1 MAEDGEAV
9 RGAILIALIAVLGLP
24 AAAQTQDELRRQCFK
39 FDDRPAVRIAIC
51 TKVIE
56 ASHDKQADL
65 VRAHVW
71 RASAFRDLGEFD
83 KSLADCERA
92 ISLDPTS
99 ASGFI
104 CRGHTFK
111 EKGEAGRALPDYD
124 RAVAMKPDSTSLY
137 HRCEANAVLDRLEA
151 ALADCDAALK
161 LRPGDFLIND
171 SRGMVYLKMKN
182 YRAAI
187 ADYNV
192 VLAVDPDFALPLFG
206 RGVARLR
213 SGDRA
218 GGQADIAKAIKEDPE
233 VTDIMAKRGVRP

>member
-1 MAEDGEAV
+1 M
-9 RGAILIALIAVLGLP
+9 RAIFSALVALLGLP
-24 AAAQTQDELRRQCFK
+24 AAAQSQDDLRRQCFK
-39 FDDRPAVRIAIC
+39 VDDRPALRIAIC
-51 TKVIE
+51 TKLIE
-56 ASHDKQADL
+56 ANRDKPADL
-65 VRAHVW
+65 AIAHSW
-71 RASAFRDLGEFD
+71 RASAFRDVGEFD
-83 KSLADCERA
+83 KSLADCEQA
-92 ISLDPTS
+92 ISLDPTN
-99 ASGFI
+99 ARGFI

-111 EKGEAGRALPDYD
+111 EKGEPGRALPDYD
-124 RAVAMKPDSTSLY
+124 RAVALKPDSKSLY

-161 LRPGDFLIND
+161 LRPDDFLIND

-233 VTDIMAKRGVRP
+233 VTDIMAKRGIRP